1 MVFPSVM
8 MSLISRKTHG
18 NCLAMHFMVSNV
30 IAFSKVS
37 NTDTGLFFFIRQASR
52 YIASRLSLL
61 LYYFK
66 CPLFLSLPP
75 VLGLPFGQQMVL

>member
-1 MVFPSVM
+1 M
-8 MSLISRKTHG
+8 MSLISKKTHG

-66 CPLFLSLPP
+66 RPLFLSLPP